1 MIAMVHD
8 LTQFIIIVV
17 YTFVAL
23 SGLDALS
30 ALHARAPFRAV
41 RAAKI
46 LCGYMLALICMRRY
60 EWPVDNGVKHVWFFA
75 AMVSTMGGI
84 AMAFLNTEYLIAR
97 SGEQLGIWTSL
108 RWLSAHFAAGL
119 AVIGFHAA
127 LRSGAINHPEPSE

>member
-17 YTFVAL
+17 YLFVAL

-41 RAAKI
+41 KAARI
-46 LCGYMLALICMRRY
+46 LGGYLLALLCLRRY
-60 EWPVDNGVKHVWFFA
+60 EWPADNGVKHVWFFA
-75 AMVSTMGGI
+75 AVVSTMGGI
-84 AMAFLNTEYLIAR
+84 AMATLNIEYLIAR
-97 SGEQLGIWTSL
+97 SGDRLGTLTSL
-108 RWLSAHFAAGL
+108 RWLAAHFAAGM

-127 LRSGAINHPEPSE
+127 LRSGAINKPEPQE

>member
-8 LTQFIIIVV
+8 LTQLIIIIV
-17 YTFVAL
+17 YLLVAL

-30 ALHARAPFRAV
+30 ALHRRAPFRALK
-41 RAAKI
+41 AAGI
-46 LCGYMLALICMRRY
+46 LLGYVLALLSLRRY
-60 EWPVDNGVKHVWFFA
+60 EWPADNGVKHVWFFA

-84 AMAFLNTEYLIAR
+84 AMASLNTEYLIAR

-108 RWLSAHFAAGL
+108 RWLAAHFAAGL

-127 LRSGAINHPEPSE
+127 LRSGAINHPEPSA